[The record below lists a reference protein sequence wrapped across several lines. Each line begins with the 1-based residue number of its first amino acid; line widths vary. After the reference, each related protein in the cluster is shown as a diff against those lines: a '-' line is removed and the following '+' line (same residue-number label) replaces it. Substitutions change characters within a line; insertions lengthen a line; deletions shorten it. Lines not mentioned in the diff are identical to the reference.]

1 MIDNTTYTSIK
12 QFCDSNGVTLV
23 AVSKTKPVEDIT
35 ELYQLGQRI
44 FGENKVQE
52 LVEKAQQL
60 PGDIQWHLIGHLQ
73 TNKVKQVL
81 PHVALIHSVDSLH
94 LLKEIEHES
103 AKLCQK
109 KEILLQIKIA
119 VEDTK
124 YGLNEDELKEI
135 IELVNE
141 EGFPH
146 IVLRGLMGMASFTEA
161 EEQVKTE
168 FASLKVIFD
177 QTKEQLNTP
186 SAFDILSMGMSGDYR
201 LAVSEGSNMVRV
213 GSLIFGER

>member
-1 MIDNTTYTSIK
+1 MIDKSTYATIK
-12 QFCDSNGVTLV
+12 QFCDSHGVTLV
-23 AVSKTKPVEDIT
+23 AVSKTKPVEDIAK
-35 ELYQLGQRI
+35 LYQLGQRI

-94 LLKEIEHES
+94 LLEEIEHES
-103 AKLCQK
+103 AKLSQK

-119 VEDTK
+119 VEETK
-124 YGLNEDELKEI
+124 YGLNEDELNEI

-141 EGFPH
+141 GSFPH
-146 IVLRGLMGMASFTEA
+146 IILRGLMGMASFTEA
-161 EEQVKTE
+161 EEQVKKE
-168 FASLKVIFD
+168 FACLKVIFD
-177 QTKEQLNTP
+177 ETKTLLKTP
-186 SAFDILSMGMSGDYR
+186 SGFDILSMGMSGDYG